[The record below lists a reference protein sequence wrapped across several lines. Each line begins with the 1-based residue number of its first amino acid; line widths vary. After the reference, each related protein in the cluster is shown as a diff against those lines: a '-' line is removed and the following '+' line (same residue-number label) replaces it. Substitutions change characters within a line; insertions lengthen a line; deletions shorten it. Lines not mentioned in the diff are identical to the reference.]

1 VALAVS
7 AFAVAAV
14 VGAVAGDDGLC
25 DVFALNK
32 SASVFF
38 AGDGE
43 GVIAGEAAA
52 VAFAFRVRFAA
63 GDGDVSGAAA
73 GEALLAG
80 DASVVAAAFLRE
92 RFAGEGD
99 APVGAA
105 LAGDA
110 SAVAAAFLC
119 VRCFVG
125 EDDAAGEG
133 D

>member
-1 VALAVS
+1 MALAVS

-14 VGAVAGDDGLC
+14 VAGAAEDDGLC
-25 DVFALNK
+25 DVVGLKK

-52 VAFAFRVRFAA
+52 VAFAFRARFAA

-80 DASVVAAAFLRE
+80 GASVVATAFLRE
-92 RFAGEGD
+92 RLAGEGD
-99 APVGAA
+99 APVGAM
-105 LAGDA
+105 LLTGDA
-110 SAVAAAFLC
+110 SAAATAFLRGC
-119 VRCFVG
+119 LTR
-125 EDDAAGEG
+125 DGEG
-133 D
+133 VGD